1 MQQGEKHTSPNSA
14 SPGITNNDYRSSG
27 FLTGRISQVDKDER
41 LSGVRGELSVTTRDS
56 APKATPVGEGKL
68 TEFSGRFQ
76 NTRLTIRLA
85 ELES

>member
-1 MQQGEKHTSPNSA
+1 
-14 SPGITNNDYRSSG
+14 
-27 FLTGRISQVDKDER
+27 VDKDER

-56 APKATPVGEGKL
+56 APKSTPVGEGKL

-76 NTRLTIRLA
+76 DSGLTIRLA